1 MKMWLFRIRM
11 RARILWLRTRQTI
24 SGWFYMTPTEKEY
37 EALRIV
43 PFPLDLPFPIPFPIP
58 DFGKEGAA
66 PVSQAEM
73 TKPSRAALRRH
84 GSLSD
89 PVFWVIPDAIRAK
102 VGMMGAAG
110 VLMMIPIML
119 LSEILATPYMVYM
132 MLRAAVTESI
142 RDGREL
148 MAWLRQPSEKS

>member
-37 EALRIV
+37 EAMREIV
-43 PFPLDLPFPIPFPIP
+43 PFPLDLPFPIP

-73 TKPSRAALRRH
+73 IKQARAVLRRH

-89 PVFWVIPDAIRAK
+89 PVFWVIPEAIRVK

-110 VLMMIPIML
+110 VLIMIPIML
-119 LSEILATPYMVYM
+119 LAEILTTPYMVYM

-148 MAWLRQPSEKS
+148 VAWLRQPSEKS

>member
-1 MKMWLFRIRM
+1 MKRWLFRIRM

-37 EALRIV
+37 EAMREIV
-43 PFPLDLPFPIPFPIP
+43 PFPWR
-58 DFGKEGAA
+58 EGAA
-66 PVSQAEM
+66 PVSQ
-73 TKPSRAALRRH
+73 KPSPTALRRH

-89 PVFWVIPDAIRAK
+89 PVFWVVPEAIRAK

-119 LSEILATPYMVYM
+119 LAEILTTPFMVYM
-132 MLRAAVTESI
+132 MLRVAVTESI

-148 MAWLRQPSEKS
+148 VAWLRQTEKS